1 MIKCI
6 LKEIIINVILMPMKE
21 FWVWVEPYDK
31 KLVTTAIESGASA
44 IVIPQEDKAK
54 EVKKLARVSVISP
67 EGDLKL
73 GKDVVYV
80 KIEGKEDEDR
90 AAKYPPDVKVVV
102 ETTDWTVIPLENL
115 IAQREELYAVVK
127 NAHEAE
133 VALQTLEIGVK
144 GVVLKTQ
151 DINEIK
157 RVGSVIES
165 AQESLELVVVKI
177 TKVLPLGLGDRVCVD
192 TTSLMNRGEG
202 MLVGNSSGG
211 MFLVHAETEENP
223 YVASRPFRVNAGAVH
238 MYIRVPDNKTK
249 YLCELNAGDRVM
261 VYNHEGKGRVVY
273 VGRSK
278 VERRPMLLVEGKAG
292 DKKLSCI
299 LQNAETIRLTR
310 PDGTPLSVAQL
321 KEGDEV
327 LGYIESAGRH
337 FGMKVEETIIEK

>member
-1 MIKCI
+1 
-6 LKEIIINVILMPMKE
+6 MKE

-31 KLVTTAIESGASA
+31 KLITTALESGASA
-44 IVIPQEDKAK
+44 VVIPEEGRTE
-54 EVKKLARVSVISP
+54 EVVKLGRISVIAPDSEP
-67 EGDLKL
+67 KL

-80 KIEGKEDEDR
+80 LIKGKEEEEL
-90 AAKYPPDVKVVV
+90 AASYPPNVKVIV

-133 VALQTLEIGVK
+133 VALQTLEKGVK
-144 GVVLKTQ
+144 GIVLKTS

-157 RVGSVIES
+157 RVARVIE
-165 AQESLELVVVKI
+165 EGEENLSLVTVKI
-177 TKVLPLGLGDRVCVD
+177 TRILPLGLGDRVCVD
-192 TTSLMNRGEG
+192 TVSLLSRGEG

-261 VYNHEGKGRVVY
+261 AYDYKGRGRVVY

-278 VERRPMLLVEGKAG
+278 VERRPMLLIEGKFEN
-292 DKKLSCI
+292 KKLSCI
-299 LQNAETIRLTR
+299 LQNAETIRLTK

-327 LGYIESAGRH
+327 LGYVEEAGRH
-337 FGMKVEETIIEK
+337 FGMKVEESIIEK

>member
-1 MIKCI
+1 M
-6 LKEIIINVILMPMKE
+6 VMKE

-31 KLVTTAIESGASA
+31 KLVTTALESGATA
-44 IVIPQEDKAK
+44 IVVPDEKKAE
-54 EVKKLARVSVISP
+54 EVKKLARTTVISP
-67 EGDLKL
+67 KGDMKL

-80 KIEGKEDEDR
+80 KIEGKEDEEK
-90 AAKYPPDVKVVV
+90 AAKYPPEVKVIV

-133 VALQTLEIGVK
+133 VALQTLEKGVK

-151 DINEIK
+151 DMNEIK
-157 RVGSVIES
+157 RVGKVIEAS
-165 AQESLELVVVKI
+165 QEVLELVTVKI
-177 TKVLPLGLGDRVCVD
+177 TRILPLGLGDRVCVD
-192 TTSLMNRGEG
+192 TTSLMSRGEG

-223 YVASRPFRVNAGAVH
+223 YVAARPFRVNAGAVH
-238 MYIRVPDNKTK
+238 MYIRVPGNKTK
-249 YLCELNAGDRVM
+249 YLCELNAGDQVM
-261 VYNHEGKGRVVY
+261 VYNYEGRGRVVY

-278 VERRPMLLVEGKAG
+278 VERRPMLLIEAKH
-292 DKKLSCI
+292 DTRKLSCI

-310 PDGTPLSVAQL
+310 PDGTPISVAEL